1 MCPGD
6 CGLFRSCVD
15 YAAILPLSFS
25 LSLSLCVC
33 VTVCVFVRARVSVL
47 FALSVGLVYNDETT
61 LYVIPST
68 KTEVSECEGVSVIY
82 CKAWCRM
89 HVLPYKGHILMM
101 VKCCLMSSDVTS

>member
-15 YAAILPLSFS
+15 YAAMLSQS
-25 LSLSLCVC
+25 LFLTLSLCMCDGVC
-33 VTVCVFVRARVSVL
+33 LCRARVSVL

-68 KTEVSECEGVSVIY
+68 KTEVSECESVSVIY
-82 CKAWCRM
+82 CKAGCRM
-89 HVLPYKGHILMM
+89 HFLPYKGHILMM
-101 VKCCLMSSDVTS
+101 AKCCLMSSDVS